1 MKEGNQRYGDGLE
14 AKVDCEDWHDIY
26 LLLNSNGN
34 GNSFDKVYSTRLHNL
49 KKKKKKLHIWIHTYV
64 GNNFNTRVL
73 FLLGT

>member
-49 KKKKKKLHIWIHTYV
+49 KKKKKK
-64 GNNFNTRVL
+64 NFISEFILTWVITSIPVS
-73 FLLGT
+73 FSC

>member
-49 KKKKKKLHIWIHTYV
+49 KKKKK
-64 GNNFNTRVL
+64 NFISEFILTWVITSIPVS
-73 FLLGT
+73 FSC